1 MMARRRVLPA
11 IFLERQDVMKF
22 AYFDCFAGISGDM
35 AVGALI
41 DAGVPLDVV
50 REALALLGPD
60 VAALRVGTRPIVR
73 SQIHAVK
80 FDVLRPGGEPID
92 RMPAAHEHGHHHD
105 HPHDHGHAHPHE
117 HGHSHA
123 QDHGHSHAHEHGH
136 PHEHG
141 HEGEHHHRTH
151 ADIAAMIE
159 LSGLADGVK
168 RRALAIFR
176 AIAVGEARVHEV
188 PVHDVH
194 FHEVG
199 ALDSIADIVAVA
211 ACLEHLGVERVYSS
225 AVPLGGG
232 GFVRTQHGVMPL
244 PAPATI
250 EILKGYPVL
259 LTDVPFELTT
269 PTGAG
274 IIGALSSGVM
284 TSHRFAAERIGFGA
298 GTRELPDRPNLLRVV
313 IGSMDAEHAADT
325 VTVIEANVDDMNPQV
340 HPYVMERLLAAGALD
355 AYLTP
360 VIMKKGRPGTLL
372 TVIAAE
378 GTAERLIG
386 IIFAETTTI
395 GLRTTE
401 ARRAKL
407 ERESIVMPTS
417 FGPVHVKRIHGAE
430 GERLAPEYEDARRIA
445 LEHGLPL
452 RDVLARLI
460 EEVRHATEKPS
471 DRSDDE

>member
-1 MMARRRVLPA
+1 
-11 IFLERQDVMKF
+11 
-22 AYFDCFAGISGDM
+22 
-35 AVGALI
+35 
-41 DAGVPLDVV
+41 
-50 REALALLGPD
+50 
-60 VAALRVGTRPIVR
+60 
-73 SQIHAVK
+73 
-80 FDVLRPGGEPID
+80 
-92 RMPAAHEHGHHHD
+92 
-105 HPHDHGHAHPHE
+105 
-117 HGHSHA
+117 
-123 QDHGHSHAHEHGH
+123 
-136 PHEHG
+136 
-141 HEGEHHHRTH
+141 
-151 ADIAAMIE
+151 MIE
-159 LSGLADGVK
+159 GSGLADGVK

-176 AIAVGEARVHEV
+176 AIAVGEARVHDMSID
-188 PVHDVH
+188 DVH

-211 ACLEHLGVERVYSS
+211 AGLEHLGVERVYAS

-232 GFVRTQHGVMPL
+232 SFVRTQHGVMPL

-250 EILKGYPVL
+250 EILKGHPVL
-259 LTDVPFELTT
+259 LTDLPFELTT

-274 IIGALSSGVM
+274 IIGALSDGLLAAQHF
-284 TSHRFAAERIGFGA
+284 TAERVGFGA
-298 GTRELPDRPNLLRVV
+298 GTRELPDRPNLLRVM
-313 IGSMDAEHAADT
+313 IGTLDAGHTADV

-355 AYLTP
+355 VYLTP

-378 GTAERLIG
+378 GTAESLIG

-407 ERESIVMPTS
+407 VRESIVTETS
-417 FGPVHVKRIHGAE
+417 FGPVQVKRIHGAE
-430 GERLAPEYEDARRIA
+430 GERLAPEFEDARRIA

-452 RDVLARLI
+452 REVLARLI
-460 EEVRHATEKPS
+460 EEVGHAPGRPA